1 MKLLPPLLFLASLVT
16 IFPVGILDAAP
27 AVSARNFRPLAP
39 KSVRIEVSG
48 RPERGGTNQALTRK
62 GWKEFDASR
71 WEKAMD
77 AFLSALEADSG
88 DASAAEGLTMAV
100 YRSGDRISAAQLGEE
115 FSGAMPWIR
124 DAVVETLI
132 VDVRREIGEGKI
144 REVKELAAN
153 LPYAE
158 GAYDEVRLLA
168 ESKGE
173 PGDVRIE
180 ESGRVTSAS
189 GGKGALIDVSFPGE
203 VTATEEKPPVELTS
217 LASSSALRAEP
228 VEGR

>member
-1 MKLLPPLLFLASLVT
+1 
-16 IFPVGILDAAP
+16 
-27 AVSARNFRPLAP
+27 
-39 KSVRIEVSG
+39 
-48 RPERGGTNQALTRK
+48 
-62 GWKEFDASR
+62 
-71 WEKAMD
+71 
-77 AFLSALEADSG
+77 
-88 DASAAEGLTMAV
+88 
-100 YRSGDRISAAQLGEE
+100 
-115 FSGAMPWIR
+115 MPWIR